1 MANPFE
7 QLSPIRRLQG
17 WICVLMMLGGL
28 IMMGAGILD
37 YGDSPRLWVVAV
49 GGLLLFAGLIA
60 LTFGPLL
67 GAAEATMYEQCEE
80 LRRLNRNLSL
90 QLEQL
95 ETIAENTRISD
106 AAKALAHRDQELS
119 ALRQAIRDNVATMRW
134 EAAFSLV
141 NEMEQRFGYRDE
153 ASRVRQELEAE
164 RDGAIKT
171 KLGEAIVLVEQHFTS
186 YEWERAAYEIDRL
199 RQIFPDNGQIRAL
212 PERMKQLQAEHKE
225 SLRTAW
231 EDAVRRN
238 DTDQAIDVLRHLDPY
253 LTPEEGQALRD
264 AARNVFK
271 EKLLQL
277 GVQFRFAVREKRW
290 QDALD
295 TGLEL
300 VREFPNARMASE
312 VRDTLDVLRE
322 RARVSAEAD
331 AAGQARMS
339 ALD

>member
-17 WICVLMMLGGL
+17 WICVLMILGGL
-28 IMMGAGILD
+28 IMIGAGILD
-37 YGDSPRLWVVAV
+37 YGDSTRLWVVAV

-80 LRRLNRNLSL
+80 LRRLNRNLAQ
-90 QLEQL
+90 QLEKL
-95 ETIAENTRISD
+95 DAIAENTRISD
-106 AAKALAHRDQELS
+106 AAKALAHRDQELE
-119 ALRQAIRDNVATMRW
+119 ALRQAIRDNVCATRW

-141 NEMEQRFGYRDE
+141 NEMEQRFGYREE
-153 ASRVRQELEAE
+153 ASNLRCELEEE
-164 RDGAIKT
+164 RCGAIKD
-171 KLGEAIVLVEQHFTS
+171 KLGEAIVLVEQHFAS
-186 YEWERAAYEIDRL
+186 YEWERATHEINRL
-199 RQIFPDNGQIRAL
+199 RQIFPDNEQILSL
-212 PERMKQLQAEHKE
+212 PERMQQLQAEHKA
-225 SLRTAW
+225 SLKKAW
-231 EDAVRRN
+231 QDAVGRN

-253 LTPEEGQALRD
+253 LTAEEGQALRD

-271 EKLLQL
+271 DKLLQL
-277 GVQFRFAVREKRW
+277 GVQFRFAVKEKRW
-290 QDALD
+290 PDALS

-322 RARVSAEAD
+322 RARIAAEAD
-331 AAGQARMS
+331 AAGQARS
-339 ALD
+339 AT